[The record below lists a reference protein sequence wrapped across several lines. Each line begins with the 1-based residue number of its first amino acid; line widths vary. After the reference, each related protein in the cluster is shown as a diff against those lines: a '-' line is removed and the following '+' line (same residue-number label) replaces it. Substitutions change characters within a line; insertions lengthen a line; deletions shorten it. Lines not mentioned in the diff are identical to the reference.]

1 MVENKL
7 FAFRTKPGYF
17 IWLDIPVQ
25 KISSYFV
32 VLN

>member
-1 MVENKL
+1 MIQNKL

-17 IWLDIPVQ
+17 IWLDIPVY
-25 KISSYFV
+25 KFSTYFF